1 MIQRARVISCK
12 DENMEPDIEQLLS
25 GPRGRRLCL
34 ELAMEMDQDVRI
46 AVFHLGYNLDPG
58 AGRSRRMLTMNPSG
72 EAPPPLPESTMG
84 ELAGMITS
92 LDLKGVTD
100 ELVQHALQRAVDTAR
115 YWQEPEGEDFLA
127 ATQEITESLA
137 HIAKSLEGKPATQW
151 WDQKAQPAQWAI
163 DWRSADDPT
172 QLPRNP
178 QHTLFEWA
186 RKERAEEIRA
196 AKERPQDPH
205 ANFSG
210 EWWSIPH
217 GLIHTVA
224 RIPDGLSLV
233 EDSLGWEEATV
244 IPVAGTGRIL
254 EITTE
259 EDWINLCRAFPLEV
273 TASRRHDWFRTTGR
287 HGRWVIPDWEQ
298 AASTWDAVHLT
309 VAGYLSAAGRALQT
323 DEDTATVIAGWDP
336 GSTFW
341 LTDVARETEGPR
353 QFWHQPHNEDQW
365 ELVPGN

>member
-1 MIQRARVISCK
+1 MDS
-12 DENMEPDIEQLLS
+12 LLQ

-34 ELAMEMDQDVRI
+34 ELAMELDQDIRI

-58 AGRSRRMLTMNPSG
+58 AGRSRRMLTMDPLG
-72 EAPPPLPESTMG
+72 EAPPPLPEPTMD
-84 ELAGMITS
+84 ELAGLITS
-92 LDLKGVTD
+92 LDLNGITNQ
-100 ELVQHALQRAVDTAR
+100 LVHYALQRAVDTAR

-127 ATQEITESLA
+127 ATEEITVPLARVAESLA
-137 HIAKSLEGKPATQW
+137 YSPTTQW
-151 WDQKAQPAQWAI
+151 WVQKAQPGQWAI

-172 QLPRNP
+172 PLPRDP
-178 QHTLFEWA
+178 QHTLAEWG
-186 RKERAEEIRA
+186 RKERAQEIRA
-196 AKERPQDPH
+196 AKERPKNPH

-224 RIPDGLSLV
+224 RIPEGLSLV

-298 AASTWDAVHLT
+298 AATEWDAVHLT
-309 VAGYLSAAGRALQT
+309 VTGYLSLAGRALPVS
-323 DEDTATVIAGWDP
+323 EDTSTVIAGWDL
-336 GSTFW
+336 GTTFW
-341 LTDVARETEGPR
+341 LNDVVRETEEPR
-353 QFWHQPHNEDQW
+353 QHWHGPHNEDQW
-365 ELVPGN
+365 VLVSGA

>member
-1 MIQRARVISCK
+1 
-12 DENMEPDIEQLLS
+12 MESAVEQLLS

-34 ELAMEMDQDVRI
+34 ELAMEKDQDIRI

-58 AGRSRRMLTMNPSG
+58 VGRSRKLLTMNPSG
-72 EAPPPLPESTMG
+72 EDPPHLPELTVD
-84 ELAGMITS
+84 ELAALITS
-92 LDLKGVTD
+92 LDLQTITD
-100 ELVQHALQRAVDTAR
+100 ELVQHALQRSVDTAR
-115 YWQEPEGEDFLA
+115 YWQEPDGEDVLA
-127 ATQEITESLA
+127 ATEEITKSLTHVAESLVD
-137 HIAKSLEGKPATQW
+137 SPETQW
-151 WDQKAQPAQWAI
+151 WNQKAQAGQSSI
-163 DWRSADDPT
+163 DWRAESDPAL
-172 QLPRNP
+172 LPRNP
-178 QHTLFEWA
+178 QHMLAEWA

-196 AKERPQDPH
+196 AKERPRDPR

-224 RIPDGLSLV
+224 RIPEGLSLV

-259 EDWINLCRAFPLEV
+259 EDWINLCRSFPLEV

-298 AASTWDAVHLT
+298 AATEWDAVHLT
-309 VAGYLSAAGRALQT
+309 VAGYLSAAGRALPVI
-323 DEDTATVIAGWDP
+323 EDTSTVIAGWDP
-336 GSTFW
+336 GSTIW
-341 LTDVARETEGPR
+341 LTDVARESELPR
-353 QFWHQPHNEDQW
+353 QFWQRPRTEEQW
-365 ELVPGN
+365 RLTPTG

>member
-1 MIQRARVISCK
+1 MSS
-12 DENMEPDIEQLLS
+12 LLQ

-34 ELAMEMDQDVRI
+34 ELAMEMDQDIRI

-58 AGRSRRMLTMNPSG
+58 AGTSRKLLTMNPSG
-72 EAPPPLPESTMG
+72 EAPPPPPEPTVD
-84 ELAGMITS
+84 ELAGLITS
-92 LDLKGVTD
+92 LDLRNVTIK
-100 ELVQHALQRAVDTAR
+100 LIHHALQRAVDTAK
-115 YWQEPEGEDFLA
+115 YWQEPDGEDVLA
-127 ATQEITESLA
+127 ATEEITESLA
-137 HIAKSLEGKPATQW
+137 HIAKSLKGKPATQW
-151 WDQKAQPAQWAI
+151 WDQKALPGQWAI
-163 DWRSADDPT
+163 DWRAEADPAP
-172 QLPRNP
+172 LPRNP
-178 QHTLFEWA
+178 QHTLAEWG

-254 EITTE
+254 EIATE
-259 EDWINLCRAFPLEV
+259 EDWIKLCRTFPLEV

-287 HGRWVIPDWEQ
+287 HGRWVIPDWER
-298 AASTWDAVHLT
+298 AAKEWDAVHLT
-309 VAGYLSAAGRALQT
+309 VACYLSTAGRALET
-323 DEDTATVIAGWDP
+323 TEDTASVIAGWDP
-336 GSTFW
+336 GSTIW

-353 QFWHQPHNEDQW
+353 QLWLRPHNEELWQ
-365 ELVPGN
+365 LVPAG